1 MSDCPEKSPV
11 KYEYLDHT
19 ADVQI
24 HAWGATL
31 EEAIEQTI
39 VAMYGYMTEDIST
52 VEPAYSMDFSSSGH
66 KIFLIQEKSDCLIL
80 SDDMIFLKQGNF
92 IFSLF
97 QDTISHL
104 YCIKPLKNASICFVP
119 SHFLLEEFF
128 ECFLWIEKNLRSQ
141 GELGANLLI

>member
-19 ADVQI
+19 ADVQL

-66 KIFLIQEKSDCLIL
+66 KIFLIRT
-80 SDDMIFLKQGNF
+80 F
-92 IFSLF
+92 
-97 QDTISHL
+97 
-104 YCIKPLKNASICFVP
+104 
-119 SHFLLEEFF
+119 
-128 ECFLWIEKNLRSQ
+128 
-141 GELGANLLI
+141 